1 MGRSYIKLLKLCFL
15 KLEALGTSLVVLW
28 LRLCSPN
35 AEGPDLIPGQ
45 GTRVSNAG
53 GDVEQKGLLF
63 TAAGTTKWYST
74 LENSLPVSYK
84 TKHPLA
90 I

>member
-45 GTRVSNAG
+45 GTRSHMLKALYSWINKNKI
-53 GDVEQKGLLF
+53 KGKI
-63 TAAGTTKWYST
+63 TIKIKIIMSYH
-74 LENSLPVSYK
+74 NSC
-84 TKHPLA
+84 
-90 I
+90 